1 MNKTKS
7 FLMPLCLSVAIML
20 LTASCR
26 QSLRSQIELKC
37 QEYTRKNCPMKVD
50 NIGMITLDSVVF
62 HDDEHSRY
70 YYYYSVVADS
80 TETKIMQDNR
90 DIMYRSMLS
99 GLINSPE
106 LKNSR
111 QTTSAISAIPIG
123 APGCPEFAFCT
134 ASIANTRIAFAIRR
148 SLSGVVIGQSPNK
161 SVKKIKDE

>member
-1 MNKTKS
+1 MT
-7 FLMPLCLSVAIML
+7 LCALAAVML
-20 LTASCR
+20 LMSSCR

-99 GLINSPE
+99 GLINSPD
-106 LKNSR
+106 LKNVREEKLNIVYHYS
-111 QTTSAISAIPIG
+111 
-123 APGCPEFAFCT
+123 
-134 ASIANTRIAFAIRR
+134 N
-148 SLSGVVIGQSPNK
+148 SLTGE
-161 SVKKIKDE
+161 KIMDLVFTPRDYE